1 MNICVFCSCSP
12 VDESYVNAVR
22 EMGQKL
28 GNAGHTLVFG
38 AFSNGLM
45 GAVADGFREASA
57 PIIGVAPRFLE
68 EAGRPVHEG
77 CTTLIETDSLAERK
91 NEMIALADAVVVAPG
106 GIGTLDEAFS
116 VMAMTISGE
125 RKVPVAFLNFEGF
138 YDRLIDELHRMKEAG
153 FIRLPIDSIF
163 KVAETPAD
171 LIAALISD

>member
-12 VDESYVNAVR
+12 VDESYIDAVR
-22 EMGQKL
+22 KMGRSL
-28 GNAGHTLVFG
+28 GEAGHTLVFG

-45 GAVADGFREASA
+45 GAIADGFRDAGA
-57 PIIGVAPRFLE
+57 DIIGVAPRFLE

-125 RKVPVAFLNFEGF
+125 RKIPVVFLNFEGF
-138 YDRLIDELHRMKEAG
+138 YDRLIDELHRMEESG
-153 FIRLPIDSIF
+153 FIRHPIDSILS
-163 KVAETPAD
+163 VANTPLEVANI
-171 LIAALISD
+171 LS